1 MQITFGQRVL
11 LGLYALVLH
20 LAFPVTLYH
29 LVWRGLRQREYLRR
43 WTERYGWLDGKLDL
57 HDAIWVH
64 AVSVGEVIA
73 ARPLVE
79 GLLARHPERPLLV
92 TTITPTGSERVRA
105 LWGDRVHH
113 VYLPYDLRQMVRR
126 FLDRARPSL
135 AVIVETEIW
144 LNLYV
149 ECERRGIPL
158 MMVNARLSER
168 SLRGYLPVRSLA
180 RLAMQSVDL
189 VAAQSRADAERLAQ
203 IGARRES
210 IVVTGNLK
218 YDLALPEGVHEQA
231 LLWRRGWGERRP
243 VWMAASTHGPEE
255 ADVLAAHQAVLEQ
268 HPDALLLWAPRH
280 PERFGPAAAL
290 AQEAGLSLRTRRG
303 QRLPVADTQVFVVD
317 TIGELL
323 WFFAAA
329 DLAFVGGSLCPVGGH
344 NVLEPAA
351 LGVPSVVGPHTFNFA
366 EVSHR
371 LGKAGGLL
379 QVDDAAAMAAAVRA
393 LLDDPARCRV
403 MGEHARAEVL
413 ALGGAVG
420 RTLDLADEVL
430 AGRREFGAGP
440 AGN

>member
-1 MQITFGQRVL
+1 MHLTFGQRVL

-20 LAFPVTLYH
+20 LAFPITLYH
-29 LVWRGLRQREYLRR
+29 LVWRGMRQREYLRR
-43 WTERYGWLDGKLDL
+43 WTERYGWLEGKLDL
-57 HDAIWVH
+57 HDTIWVH

-73 ARPLVE
+73 ARPLVD
-79 GLLARHPERPLLV
+79 GLLRRHPDRPVLV

-113 VYLPYDLRQMVRR
+113 VYLPYDLREMVRR
-126 FLDRARPSL
+126 FLDRARPAL
-135 AVIVETEIW
+135 AIIVETEIW

-168 SLRGYLPVRSLA
+168 SLRGYLPVRAAA
-180 RLAMQSVDL
+180 RLAMGTVDL
-189 VAAQSRADAERLAQ
+189 VAAQSPADAQRLAR
-203 IGARRES
+203 IGAPADR

-231 LLWRRGWGERRP
+231 LLWRRGWGEQRP

-255 ADVLAAHQAVLEQ
+255 EAVLAAHRAVLER
-268 HPDALLLWAPRH
+268 HPDALLLWAARH
-280 PERFGPAAAL
+280 PERFGPVSAL
-290 AQEAGLSLRTRRG
+290 AREAGLRVRTRQG
-303 QRLPVADTQVFVVD
+303 QRLPVGDTQVFVVD

-329 DLAFVGGSLCPVGGH
+329 DVAFVGGSLCPVGGH

-366 EVSHR
+366 DVTQR
-371 LGKAGGLL
+371 LRKAGGVL
-379 QVDDAAAMAAAVRA
+379 QGADAEAVSRYVQQ
-393 LLDDPARCRV
+393 LIDDPARREA
-403 MGEHARAEVL
+403 MGTAAREEVV

-420 RTLDLADEVL
+420 RSLDLADQVL
-430 AGRREFGAGP
+430 AGRRPAGAG
-440 AGN
+440 ATRG

>member
-1 MQITFGQRVL
+1 MNWL
-11 LGLYALVLH
+11 YLGL
-20 LAFPVTLYH
+20 
-29 LVWRGLRQREYLRR
+29 
-43 WTERYGWLDGKLDL
+43 
-57 HDAIWVH
+57 AIV
-64 AVSVGEVIA
+64 VEVIA
-73 ARPLVE
+73 TSLLKSSE
-79 GLLARHPERPLLV
+79 GFTR
-92 TTITPTGSERVRA
+92 
-105 LWGDRVHH
+105 LW
-113 VYLPYDLRQMVRR
+113 
-126 FLDRARPSL
+126 PSL

-203 IGARRES
+203 IGARRER
-210 IVVTGNLK
+210 IIVTGNLK

-255 ADVLAAHQAVLEQ
+255 AGVLAAHQAVLEQ

-280 PERFGPAAAL
+280 PERFGPAIAL
-290 AQEAGLSLRTRRG
+290 AQESGLSVRTRRG

-329 DLAFVGGSLCPVGGH
+329 DLAFVGGSLAPVGGH

-379 QVDDAAAMAAAVRA
+379 QVDDAAAMAAAVRD

-420 RTLDLADEVL
+420 RTLDLADQVL
-430 AGRREFGAGP
+430 AGRREFSAGP
-440 AGN
+440 AGD